1 MRRPDELG
9 GTGKVAPRPGR
20 GVEGGEV
27 GVPPL
32 APGERRLRL
41 GRRRARRR
49 APLSFH
55 AWLSERARGRVR
67 VRVRARARVRVR
79 VRVRVRIRVRSY
91 P

>member
-9 GTGKVAPRPGR
+9 GTGKVAPGPGR

-49 APLSFH
+49 APLGFR
-55 AWLSERARGRVR
+55 AWL
-67 VRVRARARVRVR
+67 RVRVR
-79 VRVRVRIRVRSY
+79 VRVRVRDRVRVRVRVRVRDRVRG
-91 P
+91 